1 LWGYKQRNK
10 FFSNGEN
17 GNDKSGDNNKKG
29 NNKIKEAKDLLSY
42 KEVDEMPKEESD
54 EYSTIYIFRHGQTK
68 DNADFIF
75 SGARESKLTK
85 EGKKQAEVLGEK
97 LKDVKFDRLISSPQ
111 IRAVET
117 MKIVMSKNKLS
128 RDLPIE
134 IDERLR
140 ERSYGDLTGK
150 SKMDIQLKD
159 PEELMKIRR
168 SYNYV
173 PPNGE
178 SIEMVCKRVADFCD
192 DLVRELR
199 DKNLKVAI
207 SCHGNSIRGFR
218 KYFEKLDDETTA
230 KLETPLG
237 QDYAAY
243 VIRDQL

>member
-1 LWGYKQRNK
+1 
-10 FFSNGEN
+10 
-17 GNDKSGDNNKKG
+17 
-29 NNKIKEAKDLLSY
+29 
-42 KEVDEMPKEESD
+42 
-54 EYSTIYIFRHGQTK
+54 
-68 DNADFIF
+68 
-75 SGARESKLTK
+75 
-85 EGKKQAEVLGEK
+85 
-97 LKDVKFDRLISSPQ
+97 
-111 IRAVET
+111 